1 MTLAAAGRPLR
12 FRVMHSSPRP
22 NRWYRVLYVQV
33 LIAVLLGVVVGY
45 FWPEFGKSLKPLGDA
60 FIKLVKMIIAPIIFC
75 TVVHGIA
82 SMSDLKKLG
91 RIGGKSL
98 LYFEVISTLALVV
111 LVLAAFVA
119 IGSALAV
126 SAAGRVYIDLL
137 FDQWNSFVF
146 WLENL
151 FS

>member
-1 MTLAAAGRPLR
+1 MVFLSVTSWQVLAPKTEADDACCRRPPSAIPRDAL
-12 FRVMHSSPRP
+12 SPRP

-82 SMSDLKKLG
+82 SMS
-91 RIGGKSL
+91 
-98 LYFEVISTLALVV
+98 T
-111 LVLAAFVA
+111 
-119 IGSALAV
+119 
-126 SAAGRVYIDLL
+126 
-137 FDQWNSFVF
+137 
-146 WLENL
+146 
-151 FS
+151 

>member
-60 FIKLVKMIIAPIIFC
+60 FIKL
-75 TVVHGIA
+75 
-82 SMSDLKKLG
+82 
-91 RIGGKSL
+91 
-98 LYFEVISTLALVV
+98 EVPQTLSYDHAD
-111 LVLAAFVA
+111 
-119 IGSALAV
+119 G
-126 SAAGRVYIDLL
+126 IDLSL
-137 FDQWNSFVF
+137 KVVAYKLSEDNC
-146 WLENL
+146 
-151 FS
+151 